1 MALAALATRRPI
13 AGPVLA
19 ADPLR
24 RRMPVRALV
33 VHQAEVVRAGVST
46 LLATAGLC
54 ETSHVASAFEAFRVA
69 GATRPDLILFDFRQ
83 GEGPEA
89 TRLLASLWPRPRLVA
104 LVAAGAQ
111 IGPETCLRAGADA
124 AIAIENVSGGQF
136 LTAVEHAID
145 GRGPAVA
152 GFPRTGP
159 HPIDADIDDSPT
171 AMLTPRE
178 REMLFLIGEGL
189 SNREIAESLVLSVK
203 TVETH
208 RANLSRKL
216 NVRSR
221 SGLMRLAMGI
231 RLGGAASAHA
241 Y

>member
-1 MALAALATRRPI
+1 
-13 AGPVLA
+13 
-19 ADPLR
+19 
-24 RRMPVRALV
+24 V
-33 VHQAEVVRAGVST
+33 VHQADVVRAGVST
-46 LLATAGLC
+46 LLTSAGLC
-54 ETSHVASAFEAFRVA
+54 ETTHVASSFEAFRVA

-104 LVAAGAQ
+104 LVAQASGISA
-111 IGPETCLRAGADA
+111 EACLRAGADA
-124 AIAIENVSGGQF
+124 AVAIENVSGGQF
-136 LTAVEHAID
+136 LAAVEHAID
-145 GRGPAVA
+145 GRGPVVA

-159 HPIDADIDDSPT
+159 HALEQDADDSPT

-189 SNREIAESLVLSVK
+189 SNKEIADSLVLSVK

-221 SGLMRLAMGI
+221 AGLMRLAMGI
-231 RLGGAASAHA
+231 RLGSAAPAL
-241 Y
+241 

>member
-1 MALAALATRRPI
+1 MALAALAPRRPA
-13 AGPVLA
+13 AGPA
-19 ADPLR
+19 IAPDPIR

-46 LLATAGLC
+46 LLTSAGLC
-54 ETSHVASAFEAFRVA
+54 ETTHVASAFEAFRVA

-104 LVAAGAQ
+104 LVAGGTQ
-111 IGPETCLRAGADA
+111 IGPESCLRAGADA
-124 AIAIENVSGGQF
+124 AVAIENVSGGQF
-136 LTAVEHAID
+136 LAAVEHAID

-159 HPIDADIDDSPT
+159 HPVETELDESPT

-221 SGLMRLAMGI
+221 AGLMRLAMGI
-231 RLGGAASAHA
+231 RLGSTASAGA
-241 Y
+241 L

>member
-1 MALAALATRRPI
+1 MALAVLAPRRPI
-13 AGPVLA
+13 AGPVVA
-19 ADPLR
+19 TDPLR

-46 LLATAGLC
+46 LLTTAGLC
-54 ETSHVASAFEAFRVA
+54 ETTHVASAFEAFRVA

-104 LVAAGAQ
+104 LVAGGAQ
-111 IGPETCLRAGADA
+111 VAPESCLRAGADA

-136 LTAVEHAID
+136 LAAVEHAID

-159 HPIDADIDDSPT
+159 HPIETDLDDSPT

-221 SGLMRLAMGI
+221 AGLMRLAMGI
-231 RLGGAASAHA
+231 RLGSSASTGAL
-241 Y
+241 

>member
-1 MALAALATRRPI
+1 MALAALATRRPLLGAI
-13 AGPVLA
+13 AA
-19 ADPLR
+19 TDPMR

-46 LLATAGLC
+46 LLTTAGMC
-54 ETSHVASAFEAFRVA
+54 ETTHVASAFEAFRVA
-69 GATRPDLILFDFRQ
+69 GATRPDLILFDFRH

-104 LVAAGAQ
+104 MVAPGGQ
-111 IGPETCLRAGADA
+111 ITPEACLRAGADA

-136 LTAVEHAID
+136 LAAVEHAIE

-152 GFPRTGP
+152 GFPRTGL
-159 HPIDADIDDSPT
+159 HPVEADQDESPT

-221 SGLMRLAMGI
+221 AGLMRLAMGI
-231 RLGGAASAHA
+231 RLGEAATTSL
-241 Y
+241 

>member
-1 MALAALATRRPI
+1 MALAALAPRRTA
-13 AGPVLA
+13 AGPMLA
-19 ADPLR
+19 TDPLR
-24 RRMPVRALV
+24 RRLPVRALV

-54 ETSHVASAFEAFRVA
+54 ETTHVASAFEAFRIA
-69 GATRPDLILFDFRQ
+69 GATRPDVILFDFRP
-83 GEGPEA
+83 GDGPEA

-104 LVAAGAQ
+104 LVTGGVQ
-111 IGPETCLRAGADA
+111 VQPESCLRSGADA
-124 AIAIENVSGGQF
+124 AIAIENVSGAQF
-136 LTAVEHAID
+136 LAAVEHAID

-159 HPIDADIDDSPT
+159 HSIDTDLDESPT

-221 SGLMRLAMGI
+221 AGLMRLAMGI
-231 RLGGAASAHA
+231 RLGASVAGAL
-241 Y
+241 

>member
-1 MALAALATRRPI
+1 MALAALATRRPLP
-13 AGPVLA
+13 GPVAA

-24 RRMPVRALV
+24 RRLPVRALV
-33 VHQAEVVRAGVST
+33 VHQADVVRAGVST
-46 LLATAGLC
+46 LLTSAGLC
-54 ETSHVASAFEAFRVA
+54 ETTHVASSFEAYRLA
-69 GATRPDLILFDFRQ
+69 GTTHPDLVLFDFRA

-89 TRLLASLWPRPRLVA
+89 TRLLGSLWPRPRLVA
-104 LVAAGAQ
+104 LVAGGAQ
-111 IGPETCLRAGADA
+111 ISAATCLRAGADA
-124 AIAIENVSGGQF
+124 AIAIENVSSGQF
-136 LTAVEHAID
+136 LAAVEHAIN
-145 GRGPAVA
+145 GRGPAAA

-159 HPIDADIDDSPT
+159 HALDPETDESPT

-189 SNREIAESLVLSVK
+189 SNKEIADSLVLSVK

-221 SGLMRLAMGI
+221 AGLMRLAMGI
-231 RLGGAASAHA
+231 RFGNPAGATF
-241 Y
+241 